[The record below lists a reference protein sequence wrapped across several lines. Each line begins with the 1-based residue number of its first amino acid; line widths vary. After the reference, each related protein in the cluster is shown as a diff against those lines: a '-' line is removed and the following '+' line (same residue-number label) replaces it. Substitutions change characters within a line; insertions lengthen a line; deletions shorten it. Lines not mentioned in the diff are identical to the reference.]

1 MDRRTF
7 TLSSLAAA
15 GSVVAASR
23 AFGATGPRPKVGLI
37 GCGWFGGVALN
48 AMAQVGKAEF
58 ISLCDPNSNAIKTTA
73 ELLAKHQAAPA
84 RPFKDYRQM
93 LASAKH

>member
-15 GSVVAASR
+15 GAVAATSG
-23 AFGATGPRPKVGLI
+23 ALGATGSKLKMGLI

-48 AMAQVGKAEF
+48 AMAEVGNAEF

-84 RPFKDYRQM
+84 KAFQDYREM
-93 LASAKH
+93 LACA